1 MLLMSKVV
9 DKKGAED
16 AISQLLRY
24 IGEDPSREGLQD
36 TPSRVIR
43 SYQEFFWGYQQDP
56 AEPLKKTFKFEKDYN
71 EIVIVKDIN
80 VFSHCEHHMVPI
92 IGVAHVAY
100 IPNKRIVGLSKL
112 ARVVNIFSR
121 RLQTQERLT
130 LEIAET
136 IHENLEPKGVAVM
149 INAVHQCMT
158 SRGVKNVDSSTIT
171 SHYNGLFA
179 KDIKVRQEFLE
190 LTRTI

>member
-1 MLLMSKVV
+1 MSKVI

-16 AISQLLRY
+16 AIFELLKY

-43 SYQEFFWGYQQDP
+43 SYQEFFCGYQQDP

-100 IPNKRIVGLSKL
+100 IPNDQIVGLSKL
-112 ARVVNIFSR
+112 ARVVNIFAR

-136 IHENLEPKGVAVM
+136 IQTNLAPKGVAVM

-158 SRGVKNVDSSTIT
+158 SRGVMNIDSSTTT
-171 SHYNGLFA
+171 SHYIGLFS
-179 KDIKVRQEFLE
+179 KDIKARKEFLE
-190 LTRTI
+190 LTRGS